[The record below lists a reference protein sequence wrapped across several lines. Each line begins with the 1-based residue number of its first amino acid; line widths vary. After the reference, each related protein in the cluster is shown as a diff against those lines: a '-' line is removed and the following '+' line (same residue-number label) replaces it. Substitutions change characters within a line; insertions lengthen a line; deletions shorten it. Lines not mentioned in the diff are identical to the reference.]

1 MIEDAFAEEDEDEL
15 DIRTPLILRADGFS
29 RYGDKKVAYENF
41 RNIAEAEVA
50 FTPGTNVLWGN
61 NAQGKTNILGDI
73 LLRQREEL
81 PRVVRTENRALRRAV
96 RPRRA
101 DVSARGERER
111 NGA

>member
-1 MIEDAFAEEDEDEL
+1 MEI
-15 DIRTPLILRADGFS
+15 
-29 RYGDKKVAYENF
+29 KKVAYENF

-61 NAQGKTNILGDI
+61 NAQGKTNILEGIYFFARGKSFRASSD
-73 LLRQREEL
+73 RE
-81 PRVVRTENRALRRAV
+81 AV

-101 DVSARGERER
+101 DVSARGKRER